1 MTDVYDQQII
11 KLHDTIRAQDVLLR
25 QCIIYIHSVKTEIK
39 QMSKP
44 AILFGNYLTSESGA
58 LKIINMS
65 CDYDCETIILL
76 NSETNLIELSVD
88 QLEKME
94 YLREIRFQFVKT
106 YSPGVNTTIDL
117 VKMGEKMDYDKFILW
132 CSSRRIRLS
141 MTIGGCPVSVN
152 WKYVF
157 M

>member
-1 MTDVYDQQII
+1 MTDVYQQQII
-11 KLHDTIRAQDVLLR
+11 KLQDTIRAQDILLR
-25 QCIIYIHSVKTEIK
+25 QCITYIHSVKAEIE

-44 AILFGNYLTSESGA
+44 AINFGNYLTIESGA
-58 LKIINMS
+58 FKIVDMS

-117 VKMGEKMDYDKFILW
+117 VKSGEKMDYREFILW
-132 CSSRRIRLS
+132 CSRRRIRLS

-157 M
+157 I

>member
-1 MTDVYDQQII
+1 MD
-11 KLHDTIRAQDVLLR
+11 
-25 QCIIYIHSVKTEIK
+25 
-39 QMSKP
+39 
-44 AILFGNYLTSESGA
+44 
-58 LKIINMS
+58 MS

-106 YSPGVNTTIDL
+106 YLPGINTTIDL
-117 VKMGEKMDYDKFILW
+117 VKSGKKMDYCEFILW
-132 CSSRRIRLS
+132 CSRRRIRLS
-141 MTIGGCPVSVN
+141 MTIGGYPVSVN

-157 M
+157 I

>member
-1 MTDVYDQQII
+1 MTDVYQQQII
-11 KLHDTIRAQDVLLR
+11 KLRNTIRAQDVLLR
-25 QCIIYIHSVKTEIK
+25 QCILYIHSVKTEIK

-58 LKIINMS
+58 LKIIDMS

-106 YSPGVNTTIDL
+106 YSPGIQTTIDL
-117 VKMGEKMDYDKFILW
+117 VKSGKKMDYCEFILW
-132 CSSRRIRLS
+132 CSSRQIRLS
-141 MTIGGCPVSVN
+141 MTVGGYPVSVN

>member
-1 MTDVYDQQII
+1 MTDVYQQQNI
-11 KLHDTIRAQDVLLR
+11 KLRDTIRAQDVLLR
-25 QCIIYIHSVKTEIK
+25 QCILYIHSVKTEIK

-44 AILFGNYLTSESGA
+44 AILFGNYLTIESGA
-58 LKIINMS
+58 LKIMDMS

-106 YSPGVNTTIDL
+106 YLPGIHTTIDL
-117 VKMGEKMDYDKFILW
+117 VKSGKKMNYCEFILW
-132 CSSRRIRLS
+132 CSSRQIRLS
-141 MTIGGCPVSVN
+141 MTVGGYPVSVN

-157 M
+157 I